1 MSALW
6 ERSLSELLVLER
18 SIFRKLGEIT
28 GITREL
34 AEAVDREDQV
44 SVRLLLTGRHRPL
57 LELQE
62 LNAALE
68 LMRCDLSGEDEAAFD
83 RLVRRASPTESEA
96 ERDIAEQIAQNR
108 RALEQLSALD
118 RRVNEKLCRDKSFY
132 RNREAAL

>member
-1 MSALW
+1 MSELW
-6 ERSLSELLVLER
+6 GKSLPGLLVLER
-18 SIFRKLGEIT
+18 NIFRKLGEVI

-68 LMRCDLSGEDEAAFD
+68 LKRCDLSGEDEAA
-83 RLVRRASPTESEA
+83 R
-96 ERDIAEQIAQNR
+96 I
-108 RALEQLSALD
+108 
-118 RRVNEKLCRDKSFY
+118 CR
-132 RNREAAL
+132 